1 MRTQRPVLVLSTCL
15 LACLLLLCFAA
26 LAQSGEDNAPTSLHG
41 VRTLDTDALR
51 AALKA
56 NPELV
61 LIDVR
66 TPDEIDTLG
75 GTIEGLNS
83 INIPRGWLELRIAE
97 SVPDKST
104 PIVVFCGI
112 NRRSPLAALTLTEMG
127 YTDVS
132 NYADG
137 FFAWRDDG
145 LPVAMTDEAPNSM
158 LFSLPQEVIP
168 GVWSAIGATAPGS
181 YRNSG
186 HNNNLSYIITDDG
199 VVVVNAGDHYMLARS
214 LHEEIKKITDQPVR
228 YVVLENGQGHA
239 MLGSN
244 YWQEQGATVIA
255 HADAAHEIEA
265 LGHEIIERMRARN
278 RDKALGTELT
288 RPDEIFE
295 RERIIELGGERIEL
309 RYLGPAHSPGDI
321 VVWLPRRKL
330 VISGDMAF
338 HERLLPVF
346 ETTDTEGWI
355 ASWDAFAALEAEVII
370 PGHGGPT
377 DMAQVTTYTR
387 DYLVYMREQ
396 VGEVLEQGGDL
407 EAAYAI
413 DQSSYAHLDTYEF
426 LAQQNAGRIFR
437 AMEFE
442 W

>member
-1 MRTQRPVLVLSTCL
+1 MRTQRPVLVFSTCL
-15 LACLLLLCFAA
+15 LAGLLLLCSAA
-26 LAQSGEDNAPTSLHG
+26 LAQSGGDDPPTSLDG

-51 AALKA
+51 AALEA

-83 INIPRGWLELRIAE
+83 INIPRGWLDLRIAE
-97 SVPDKST
+97 SVPDKSM

-181 YRNSG
+181 YQNSG
-186 HNNNLSYIITDDG
+186 HNNNLSFIITDDG
-199 VVVVNAGDHYMLARS
+199 VVVVNAGDNYLLARS

-288 RPDEIFE
+288 RPDETFE
-295 RERIIELGGERIEL
+295 REWIIALGGERIEL

-387 DYLVYMREQ
+387 DYLVYMRQQ

>member
-1 MRTQRPVLVLSTCL
+1 MQTQRPVLSPA
-15 LACLLLLCFAA
+15 ACLFAGLLLSCFAA
-26 LAQSGEDNAPTSLHG
+26 LAQTGGNDALPSLEG
-41 VRTLDTDALR
+41 VRTLGTDALR
-51 AALKA
+51 AALEA

-75 GTIEGLNS
+75 GTIDGLNS
-83 INIPRGWLELRIAE
+83 VNIPRGWLELRVAE
-97 SVPDKST
+97 SVPDKNT

-112 NRRSPLAALTLTEMG
+112 NRRSPLAAVTLTEMG
-127 YTDVS
+127 YTDVR

-137 FFAWRDDG
+137 FFAWRDAG

-158 LFSLPQEVIP
+158 LFSLPREVVP

-181 YRNSG
+181 YQNSG
-186 HNNNLSYIITDDG
+186 HNNNLSFIITDAG
-199 VVVVNAGDHYMLARS
+199 VVVVNAGDNYLLARS
-214 LHEEIKKITDQPVR
+214 LHEEIKQITDQPVR
-228 YVVLENGQGHA
+228 FVVLENGQGHA

-255 HADAAHEIEA
+255 HVDAAHEIET

-288 RPDEIFE
+288 QPDETFE
-295 RERIIELGGERIEL
+295 QERIIELGGERIEL

-321 VVWLPRRKL
+321 VVWLPRRRL

-346 ETTDTEGWI
+346 ETTDTAGWI
-355 ASWDAFAALEAEVII
+355 ESWETFAALEPEVVI
-370 PGHGGPT
+370 PGHGSPT
-377 DMAQVTTYTR
+377 DMEQVTTYTR
-387 DYLVYMREQ
+387 DYLVFMRDQ
-396 VGEVLEQGGDL
+396 MAEVIDQGGDL
-407 EAAYAI
+407 QAAYAI
-413 DQSSYAHLDTYEF
+413 DQSAYSHLDTYEF